1 MGKNLRRLLAAC
13 LLVLL
18 SLPAPLAAAESPGR
32 DRSAH
37 ALTGGRV
44 IAAPGRVFDPGV
56 VVVRGGVIEAVGPVG
71 STRVPADASAVDTT
85 GRVVYAAFLDPYV
98 TVDRLA
104 GRSPKKPRD
113 EEEAEGDAPR
123 ER

>member
-1 MGKNLRRLLAAC
+1 MPSESLCPPVPLRDGRVVGPFQEREAYRIPRRMGKNLRRLLAAC

-18 SLPAPLAAAESPGR
+18 SLPAPLVAAESPGR

-71 STRVPADASAVDTT
+71 
-85 GRVVYAAFLDPYV
+85 
-98 TVDRLA
+98 
-104 GRSPKKPRD
+104 
-113 EEEAEGDAPR
+113 
-123 ER
+123 